1 MHMLTANKLGVLGV
15 LLSDTMAAALGGL
28 SPSAAALLLTLRYQ
42 GEVTATRLAT
52 IAGIAQPT
60 AVRVT
65 GGLIRRKLVERRD
78 RAGRT
83 TPLRLTRDGVRR
95 AEALQRARLNAMNR
109 VLASLTARER
119 AAFEAALDKMLAGAT
134 RSPAFARTVCRLCD
148 HDLCRGPL
156 CPIGS
161 RVAAIERA
169 QAVSEEETS

>member
-1 MHMLTANKLGVLGV
+1 MHMLMANKLGALGV
-15 LLSDTMAAALGGL
+15 LLSDAIATALDGL

-42 GEVTATRLAT
+42 GEATATQLAT

-65 GGLIRRKLVERRD
+65 EGLIRRKLVERRD

-95 AEALQRARLNAMNR
+95 AETLQRARLDAMNG
-109 VLASLTARER
+109 VLASLMARER
-119 AAFEAALDKMLAGAT
+119 AAFEAALDKVLAGTT
-134 RSPAFARTVCRLCD
+134 RSRAFARTTCRLCD
-148 HDLCRGPL
+148 HDLCRGAL

-161 RVAAIERA
+161 RATVIERA
-169 QAVSEEETS
+169 QAMSEEETS